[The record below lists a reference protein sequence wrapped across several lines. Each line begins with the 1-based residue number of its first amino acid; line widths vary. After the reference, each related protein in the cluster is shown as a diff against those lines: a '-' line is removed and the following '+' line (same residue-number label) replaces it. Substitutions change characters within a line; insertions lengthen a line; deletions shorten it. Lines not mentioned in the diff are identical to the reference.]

1 MISKLAE
8 EGMAILLISSEMPEL
23 LALSDRIHVVREGQI
38 VHRCDR
44 KEATQEELISYA
56 FGIQKD

>member
-1 MISKLAE
+1 
-8 EGMAILLISSEMPEL
+8 MAILLISSEMPEL